1 MALAR
6 GHPCPSQPLSS
17 SQRRNALPL
26 SQQACAHAPA
36 GPGYPAGQAE
46 RALWRWPSGGSGLR
60 RASAS
65 GPAPPRPAWRE
76 EKISEGRPSSLS
88 LSTTHTVQAEAGSV
102 SVPPGPEWAHSLSR
116 PRTPP
121 GRLTGRPWLRLQG
134 PELGCRSRWPGA
146 RLVSPPG
153 PCTTQ
158 VCGSVLST
166 SVYRSPPQQLHLGG
180 GVRGS
185 CVGPGAGAGGG
196 TEAKMGQG
204 LGIGTGRGQGGREGA
219 GSRERGGAGV
229 GVGTGTGQRQ
239 GGAWRGLGQGRR
251 AWWWDGQERGSWWG
265 RGAEPV
271 PLPCPSHKGC
281 PRAGAA
287 GAASC
292 VAAEG
297 PPPGSAAAGPGWS
310 SRPQPASSPLP
321 VGSQAV
327 GAQARLAPY
336 PARPPNRARGP
347 AFVRMASRSAK

>member
-1 MALAR
+1 MHSLYPSRHAPTPRPALGTLLAR
-6 GHPCPSQPLSS
+6 PKGLCGAGPQAALGCGELLLQGLHLRDQPGGRRRSAKDAPPPSPSPLPTQSRQRPAVSQCPRGPSGLTACPAPGHP
-17 SQRRNALPL
+17 
-26 SQQACAHAPA
+26 QADSLG
-36 GPGYPAGQAE
+36 GPGYGF
-46 RALWRWPSGGSGLR
+46 RVRSWD
-60 RASAS
+60 
-65 GPAPPRPAWRE
+65 
-76 EKISEGRPSSLS
+76 
-88 LSTTHTVQAEAGSV
+88 AEAGGRGALGLPARALHDPGV
-102 SVPPGPEWAHSLSR
+102 WVRVVHQRVP
-116 PRTPP
+116 
-121 GRLTGRPWLRLQG
+121 LT
-134 PELGCRSRWPGA
+134 
-146 RLVSPPG
+146 
-153 PCTTQ
+153 
-158 VCGSVLST
+158 
-166 SVYRSPPQQLHLGG
+166 PQQLHLGG